1 MTHFIFK
8 VKTILIDLSNLDRNL
23 EHQRIDLD
31 RFWHH
36 QHFWYQIIAIFPQTK
51 KVMKR
56 NFCLT
61 RFFCVRNWILIVFL
75 SLKVFFIVSFHICQ
89 IVSSWPR
96 PSMTF
101 LTMDRWRDAFLQLKL
116 RNQELLWKKS
126 KSIFLAKK
134 SWNDCRSHF

>member
-8 VKTILIDLSNLDRNL
+8 VNTILIDFSNLDRNL

-51 KVMKR
+51 KVKKR

-61 RFFCVRNWILIVFL
+61 RFFVCFFASETETWLFFCLSKIFYCFISHLSDCIFLTTAKHDFFWLRIDDVMLFCNWNYAIR
-75 SLKVFFIVSFHICQ
+75 SYDQKNQKVFF
-89 IVSSWPR
+89 
-96 PSMTF
+96 
-101 LTMDRWRDAFLQLKL
+101 LQKKLKWL
-116 RNQELLWKKS
+116 
-126 KSIFLAKK
+126 
-134 SWNDCRSHF
+134 